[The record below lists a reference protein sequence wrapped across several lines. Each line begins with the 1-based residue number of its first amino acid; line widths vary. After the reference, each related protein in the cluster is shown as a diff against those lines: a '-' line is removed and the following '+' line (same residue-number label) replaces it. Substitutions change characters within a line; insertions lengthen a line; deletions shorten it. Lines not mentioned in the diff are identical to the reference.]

1 MFPTNYLH
9 TRTHSTITVCAI
21 AAVRSFFSRAF
32 FYPETSVPINQTF
45 VNLSLAER
53 QPVSASRCP
62 SRTRHGYTRVFVL
75 CITSQY
81 AGVHTPPAQQDSM
94 TDWPSPRVAQ
104 GGLFHTPKA
113 RYTKET
119 QDLIKGKAMIRS
131 NCMSGTFSDQ
141 SLSSHVCPLVLM
153 EEAKLTI
160 LQRNKINYHL
170 RNGEPLPV
178 PKEPKFEQEYS
189 NFLPMAIPRK
199 NIKKRSLNTII
210 ESGAFDVEKYVPHK
224 PKEPIEKL
232 KLKLQEQMSGIKI
245 FPDDGRRRRV
255 VRSKSEGCMDFVPPD
270 RASECKN
277 VEGFRFAFPLA
288 EHVVLVLLQCSRKST
303 NASSGWKRWRHWAR
317 GRSIAPLSSCR
328 LRRSST
334 NSSDSIGPNRRK
346 TKFNPCI
353 HF

>member
-1 MFPTNYLH
+1 
-9 TRTHSTITVCAI
+9 
-21 AAVRSFFSRAF
+21 
-32 FYPETSVPINQTF
+32 
-45 VNLSLAER
+45 
-53 QPVSASRCP
+53 
-62 SRTRHGYTRVFVL
+62 
-75 CITSQY
+75 
-81 AGVHTPPAQQDSM
+81 
-94 TDWPSPRVAQ
+94 
-104 GGLFHTPKA
+104 
-113 RYTKET
+113 
-119 QDLIKGKAMIRS
+119 
-131 NCMSGTFSDQ
+131 MSGTFSDQ

-270 RASECKN
+270 RASECKD

-288 EHVVLVLLQCSRKST
+288 EHVVWSCCS
-303 NASSGWKRWRHWAR
+303 AR
-317 GRSIAPLSSCR
+317 GNQRTRSVAGRDGGTGRGEEASRHYPAADCGEAQRTQATRSGQIAGKRNLTPVYTFSARCLQFKFTFSFI
-328 LRRSST
+328 L
-334 NSSDSIGPNRRK
+334 NSL
-346 TKFNPCI
+346 
-353 HF
+353 HA

>member
-1 MFPTNYLH
+1 M
-9 TRTHSTITVCAI
+9 
-21 AAVRSFFSRAF
+21 
-32 FYPETSVPINQTF
+32 
-45 VNLSLAER
+45 
-53 QPVSASRCP
+53 
-62 SRTRHGYTRVFVL
+62 
-75 CITSQY
+75 
-81 AGVHTPPAQQDSM
+81 
-94 TDWPSPRVAQ
+94 DWPSTRVAQ

-119 QDLIKGKAMIRS
+119 QDLIK
-131 NCMSGTFSDQ
+131 
-141 SLSSHVCPLVLM
+141 VLM

-232 KLKLQEQMSGIKI
+232 KLKLQEQMSGIKM

-255 VRSKSEGCMDFVPPD
+255 VRSKSEGCMEFVPPD
-270 RASECKN
+270 RASE
-277 VEGFRFAFPLA
+277 
-288 EHVVLVLLQCSRKST
+288 RKL
-303 NASSGWKRWRHWAR
+303 RH
-317 GRSIAPLSSCR
+317 SIAFDGSRWVIIVFR
-328 LRRSST
+328 LPCSTRRNQRTCAVVGGDGGTGRREEASGHHSAA
-334 NSSDSIGPNRRK
+334 DSGKAERTEAARSGKIAGKRNLTHAPSAGIFKFIFFSFYIKFITRLILQQNYSVVATCMFDRQALRK
-346 TKFNPCI
+346 HTIRCFSLT
-353 HF
+353 HM